1 MGWVDGW
8 MVLWLADCLIQKTMT
23 MTIWLLPVSLTIS
36 LSSRI
41 FLTRVRAR
49 AYACST
55 SRCSVELKHRGAC
68 RFLFLFPWLF
78 LEDC

>member
-55 SRCSVELKHRGAC
+55 SRCSLHC
-68 RFLFLFPWLF
+68 RSGYPARYFGGHT
-78 LEDC
+78 CGT